1 MKKQCTQAIVNRVE
15 NTLGLPIL
23 LGGIGTRKPEL
34 DAEVRE
40 KKAHGIGV
48 ILLAIVHLKC

>member
-1 MKKQCTQAIVNRVE
+1 MKKHCTQAIVNRAK

-23 LGGIGTRKPEL
+23 LGGIGTREPEL